1 MISEKDLNKVNENDV
16 KVITVLESA
25 LQLAVLGE
33 ATNLISMMEVAL
45 DYMHDTDDIVSHAV

>member
-1 MISEKDLNKVNENDV
+1 MNEKDLNKINENNV

-45 DYMHDTDDIVSHAV
+45 DYMHDTDAIVSHAV